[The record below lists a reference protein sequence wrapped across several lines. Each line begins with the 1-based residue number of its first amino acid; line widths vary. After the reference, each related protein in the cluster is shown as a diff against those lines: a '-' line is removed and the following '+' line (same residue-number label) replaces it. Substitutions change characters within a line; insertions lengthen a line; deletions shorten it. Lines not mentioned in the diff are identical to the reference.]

1 MLSTVLGKIVADK
14 KVWVAERKLSQP
26 LSDFEGA
33 LASSDRCFV
42 AALQAKSPAFILE
55 CKKAS
60 PSKGLIR
67 EDFNL
72 DAIAQVYGRHASA
85 ISVLTDEKY
94 FQGQF
99 DFVTQVRTQVTQPVI
114 CKDFIIDPY
123 QIKLARFYQADAVL
137 LMLSVLT
144 DAEYVVLNAVA
155 ESLNMG
161 VLTEVISEEEVA
173 RAIDLNAKV
182 IGINNR
188 DLRDLTIDLD
198 RTKRLSALIPADRI
212 VISESGINHHAQV
225 QELAAHADGFL
236 VGSSLMAQD
245 DIELAVRKLILGA
258 NKVCGLTRPQDA
270 AAAYHAGAVHGGLIF
285 VGNSPRCI
293 SAQQAR
299 TIMAAAPLE
308 YVGVFQNHALADV
321 STTANELGLHA
332 VQLHGDEDDAYISAL
347 KQQLSGD
354 IAVWKAVPVSQSL
367 PHALP
372 QHADRLLFDTQ
383 AAGQSGGT
391 GQAFDWSLLDSTA
404 ERHHALL
411 AGGLN
416 ADNAAD
422 AASKGCAGLD
432 FNSGVESAPGQKD
445 AEKLSAAFTALR
457 SYGRQ
462 SGTPSA
468 TNTEHGNTKS

>member
-14 KVWVAERKLSQP
+14 KIWVRERKVSQP
-26 LSDFEGA
+26 LSGFEA
-33 LASSDRCFV
+33 KLTPSDRPFV
-42 AALQAKSPAFILE
+42 AALEAKSPAFILE

-99 DFVTQVRTQVTQPVI
+99 DFVTQVRSQVTQPVI
-114 CKDFIIDPY
+114 CKDFIIDAY
-123 QIKLARFYQADAVL
+123 QIKLARLYQADAIL

-144 DAEYVVLNAVA
+144 DEEYVALNAVA

-173 RAIDLNAKV
+173 RAIALNAKV

-188 DLRDLTIDLD
+188 DLRDLSIDLD
-198 RTKRLSALIPADRI
+198 RTKQLSALIPADRI
-212 VISESGINHHAQV
+212 VISESGINHHSQV
-225 QELAAHADGFL
+225 QELSAYADGFL

-245 DIELAVRKLILGA
+245 DVELAVRQLILGA

-270 AAAYHAGAVHGGLIF
+270 ASAYAAGAVHGGLIF
-285 VGNSPRCI
+285 VSHSPRYVTT
-293 SAQQAR
+293 AQAR
-299 TIMAAAPLE
+299 TIMAAAPLH
-308 YVGVFQNHALADV
+308 YVGVFQNHDLAEV
-321 STTANELGLHA
+321 SQTAKALGLHA
-332 VQLHGDEDDAYISAL
+332 VQLHGEEDDAFIDAL
-347 KQQLSGD
+347 KQAHPEL
-354 IAVWKAVPVSQSL
+354 AVWKSVPVSDQLPSL
-367 PHALP
+367 PAG
-372 QHADRLLFDTQ
+372 ADRLLFDTQ

-391 GQAFDWSLLDSTA
+391 GQAFDWGLLNKLTDRSQA
-404 ERHHALL
+404 ML
-411 AGGLN
+411 AGGIN
-416 ADNAAD
+416 PDNAAQ
-422 AASKGCAGLD
+422 AASLGCVGLD

-445 AEKLSAAFTALR
+445 AEKLNAAFTSLR
-457 SYGRQ
+457 SYGRK
-462 SGTPSA
+462 SGRKTDSR
-468 TNTEHGNTKS
+468 NK